1 MTDDMLLDR
10 IRGKTNWTA
19 TFAIALLTL
28 AVGGAGGWY
37 FTAHQAAPAP
47 GEPEAVEEGQASTSL
62 ALHDV
67 GRVEVN
73 LKDAHAGRVLEM
85 HVQIEV
91 DPADA
96 GAAERSTAALRDAV
110 IVAVSDYTYEDLE
123 GVDGKARL
131 KDELMARFA
140 ALLSNVRVER
150 LYLTQF
156 VVR

>member
-1 MTDDMLLDR
+1 MTDEMMLDR
-10 IRGKTNWTA
+10 IRGRTNWTM
-19 TFAIALLTL
+19 TCLVALMTL
-28 AVGGAGGWY
+28 GLGGAGGWY
-37 FTAHQAAPAP
+37 FTSQ
-47 GEPEAVEEGQASTSL
+47 GEEASQEEALADAEGEMSAGL

-91 DPADA
+91 NQRDA
-96 GAAERSTAALRDAV
+96 TAAERATAALRDAV

-131 KDELMARFA
+131 KDELTARFGV
-140 ALLSNVRVER
+140 LLSNVRIER

>member
-28 AVGGAGGWY
+28 GIGGAGGWY
-37 FTAHQAAPAP
+37 FTTHQAASADADAEVTED
-47 GEPEAVEEGQASTSL
+47 GEESTAL

-91 DPADA
+91 SPSDA
-96 GAAERSTAALRDAV
+96 GAAARSTAALRDAV

-140 ALLSNVRVER
+140 ALLSNVRIER

>member
-1 MTDDMLLDR
+1 MTDEMILDR
-10 IRGKTNWTA
+10 IRGRTNWTM
-19 TFAIALLTL
+19 TFFVAFMALGL
-28 AVGGAGGWY
+28 GGAGGWY
-37 FTAHQAAPAP
+37 FTSQSEEASEAEASADAE
-47 GEPEAVEEGQASTSL
+47 GEMTAGL

-91 DPADA
+91 NQSDA
-96 GAAERSTAALRDAV
+96 TAAERATAALRDAV

-131 KDELMARFA
+131 KDELTARFGV
-140 ALLSNVRVER
+140 LLSNVRIER

>member
-1 MTDDMLLDR
+1 
-10 IRGKTNWTA
+10 
-19 TFAIALLTL
+19 
-28 AVGGAGGWY
+28 
-37 FTAHQAAPAP
+37 
-47 GEPEAVEEGQASTSL
+47 
-62 ALHDV
+62 
-67 GRVEVN
+67 VEVN

-91 DPADA
+91 NQRDA
-96 GAAERSTAALRDAV
+96 SAAERATAALRDAV

-131 KDELMARFA
+131 KDELTARFGV
-140 ALLSNVRVER
+140 LLSNVRIER